1 ECLVARLHV
10 EDILERHAEPLV
22 QAPLG
27 EAVRHGRPLGQ
38 PLGELQRLLLE
49 LLGGDHAVHEAD
61 PQRLLRV
68 DDVGEQDQLHGLG
81 RADEAREEVCPATVR
96 HETHAREH
104 LAEARRVG
112 RDAEIGGQGDVHA
125 GSCGH
130 AVDAADNRLRQPL
143 HAEDAAVQ
151 ALDERPAEIA
161 LEERRRALA
170 APLLIAARRECPAGA
185 GEDDRSHGGV
195 GFELDEDAL
204 DLAHHRLV
212 HGVEGLGPVER
223 EGRDAVAPLVENG
236 SVRHSRAPSS
246 FASSPTMVRT
256 IRQASVEIQG
266 YSVASGQEKA
276 MSGKRREMHF
286 GVFVLG
292 TGNHS
297 AGWRYDGAA
306 TSNNDLAVIQEIAR
320 QAERG
325 KFDLLFVSDGLVMDP
340 GDHPSFLCRFEPTT
354 LISALSAS
362 TSHIGLGAT
371 VSTSF
376 GEPYHVAR
384 TFGSI
389 DHITGGRAAWNV
401 VTSSAGKAALNFSR
415 EAHME
420 HDLRYEVAQE
430 FVDVVKGLWDCWED
444 GAIVADKATGVFID
458 ASKVRPLDHRGRF
471 FQVKGPINMARCP
484 QGHPVII
491 QAAGSEAG
499 LELAARTADVV
510 FSVVQELSAARRAY
524 RDLKGRMAKYGRT
537 PDQIT
542 VLPGVMPIIGS
553 TEAEAR
559 DKLSRL
565 QSWLTPTNALT
576 LVTSRIGYDVTGFPL
591 DGPVPAPPPDASSQ
605 TFSRVLYETARREN
619 MTLRDLYN
627 LTAAARG
634 HWVLCG
640 TPKHI
645 ADTLEEWFVEEA
657 ADGFNVLPPYF
668 PGALSDFVD
677 LVVPELQARGL
688 FRREYGGT

>member
-1 ECLVARLHV
+1 M
-10 EDILERHAEPLV
+10 
-22 QAPLG
+22 
-27 EAVRHGRPLGQ
+27 
-38 PLGELQRLLLE
+38 
-49 LLGGDHAVHEAD
+49 
-61 PQRLLRV
+61 
-68 DDVGEQDQLHGLG
+68 
-81 RADEAREEVCPATVR
+81 
-96 HETHAREH
+96 
-104 LAEARRVG
+104 
-112 RDAEIGGQGDVHA
+112 
-125 GSCGH
+125 
-130 AVDAADNRLRQPL
+130 
-143 HAEDAAVQ
+143 
-151 ALDERPAEIA
+151 
-161 LEERRRALA
+161 
-170 APLLIAARRECPAGA
+170 
-185 GEDDRSHGGV
+185 
-195 GFELDEDAL
+195 
-204 DLAHHRLV
+204 
-212 HGVEGLGPVER
+212 
-223 EGRDAVAPLVENG
+223 
-236 SVRHSRAPSS
+236 
-246 FASSPTMVRT
+246 SP
-256 IRQASVEIQG
+256 
-266 YSVASGQEKA
+266 
-276 MSGKRREMHF
+276 KRREMHF

-306 TSNNDLAVIQEIAR
+306 TSNNDLSVIQEIAR
-320 QAERG
+320 HAERG

-362 TSHIGLGAT
+362 TRHIGLGAT

-389 DHITGGRAAWNV
+389 DHITKGRAAWNV

-444 GAIVADKATGVFID
+444 GAIVADKATGVYID
-458 ASKVRPLDHRGRF
+458 PSKVRPLDHRGRF
-471 FQVKGPINMARCP
+471 FQVKGPINMSRCP

-491 QAAGSEAG
+491 QAGGSEAG

-510 FSVVQELSAARRAY
+510 FSVVQELSGAKRAY

-542 VLPGVMPIIGS
+542 VLPGVMPIIGR

-559 DKLSRL
+559 DKLSQL

-591 DGPVPAPPPDASSQ
+591 DGPVPAPPSGASSQ

-634 HWVLCG
+634 YWVLCG
-640 TPKHI
+640 TPKRI

-668 PGALSDFVD
+668 PGALVDFVD

-688 FRREYGGT
+688 FRREYEGTTLRDHFGLARVPAPARHEPTFP